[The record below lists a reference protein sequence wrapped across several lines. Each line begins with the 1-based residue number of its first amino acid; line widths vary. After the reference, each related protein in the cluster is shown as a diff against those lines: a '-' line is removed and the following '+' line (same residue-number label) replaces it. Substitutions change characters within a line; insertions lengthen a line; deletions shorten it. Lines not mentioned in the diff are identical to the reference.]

1 LVMSNL
7 QMKVPTESRRSINE
21 PLSLKQSWTSM
32 AVFKCSMACLLAAIL
47 CGCSGFPAERA
58 IRVPFSA
65 IADSDADRLL
75 TQQQVTELEDLL
87 RLTDETFLRHGLGF
101 TFREDEQDPSKWK
114 RVFGH
119 TTLREYRPLPWLRF
133 FPLAQERDLYI
144 PPPVF
149 WVVFRVRS
157 ISGSLFRYGNECR
170 GALRPEQGKI
180 WRALFLIPLWP
191 RSACPTSR
199 RTE

>member
-1 LVMSNL
+1 
-7 QMKVPTESRRSINE
+7 
-21 PLSLKQSWTSM
+21 M

-75 TQQQVTELEDLL
+75 TLQQVTELEDLL

-119 TTLREYRPLPWLRF
+119 TPLRGYRPLPQDHLLADSRGSVFFRWHKKEVCIFLHEYSGWCFGSQAFRAAYSDMATNVVERF
-133 FPLAQERDLYI
+133 GPSRVKFGVPFFDPL
-144 PPPVF
+144 
-149 WVVFRVRS
+149 
-157 ISGSLFRYGNECR
+157 
-170 GALRPEQGKI
+170 
-180 WRALFLIPLWP
+180 
-191 RSACPTSR
+191 
-199 RTE
+199 